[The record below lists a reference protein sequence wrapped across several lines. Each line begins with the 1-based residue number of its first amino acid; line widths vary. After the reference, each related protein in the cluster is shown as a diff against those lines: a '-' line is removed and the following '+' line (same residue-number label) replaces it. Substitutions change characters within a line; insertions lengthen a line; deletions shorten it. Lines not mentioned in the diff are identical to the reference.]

1 MIDWT
6 VSVGNL
12 LQMVAMISGGLF
24 VFFQLRT
31 DVRVLRHDIMNIKER
46 QTILNEAFTQLGTI
60 LTKVAVQDE
69 RLNSISDDIKELRHG
84 EGFINGPRLANAA
97 APR

>member
-12 LQMVAMISGGLF
+12 LQMLAMLGGGMWI
-24 VFFQLRT
+24 FFQLRA
-31 DVRVLRHDIMNIKER
+31 DVRVLKHDVGNVRER
-46 QTILNEAFTQLGTI
+46 QNILNEAFTQLGSV

-69 RLNSISDDIKELRHG
+69 RLNAIAQDINELRHG
-84 EGFINGPRLANAA
+84 QGFISPVRV
-97 APR
+97 